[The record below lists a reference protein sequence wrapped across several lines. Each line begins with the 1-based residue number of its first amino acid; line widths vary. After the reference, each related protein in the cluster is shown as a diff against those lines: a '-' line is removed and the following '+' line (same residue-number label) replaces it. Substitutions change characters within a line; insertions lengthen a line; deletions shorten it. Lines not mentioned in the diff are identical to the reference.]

1 MWQRKCIHMSSLEKI
16 QQLCSQGFEQFSAPQ
31 FLQELLLCALLLRV
45 SDVHIDPTREGV
57 RLRFRVDGDL
67 ETVGVLP
74 QGALA
79 VLIARIKILA
89 SLRTDEHQTAQD
101 GRFDFFTTGAEV
113 SIRVGTSPSYYG
125 ERVVLRLLVATKQF
139 QSLQQLGMNEQQFAV
154 VQSAMRTTGG
164 MILTSG
170 PTGSGKTTTLYA
182 LLHLLQRPSVSIVT
196 LEDPIEY
203 AIDGVVQIPI
213 HPNVGFTFAAGLRA
227 VLRQDPDVILVGEIR
242 DAETAKLAV
251 NAALTGHMV
260 LTSIHTTEALGVF
273 ARLADLGVEQYLLA
287 STVRLVIA
295 QRLVRIPC
303 AQCATAE
310 LLSVVDLPPECPRA
324 LVTDVQEMSHIV
336 SHGCGACRGSG
347 FLGRMGVFEL
357 LSVTSQV
364 REVLFHSSSRKSIE
378 QVAQAAGMVSLR
390 DDAFQKV
397 LEHKTTVAE
406 FLRISADPE

>member
-1 MWQRKCIHMSSLEKI
+1 MSSLEKI
-16 QQLCSQGFEQFSAPQ
+16 QQLCSQGLEQFSAPQ
-31 FLQELLLCALLLRV
+31 FLQELLQCALLLRV

-67 ETVGVLP
+67 ETVGELP

-125 ERVVLRLLVATKQF
+125 ERVVLRLLVPTKQF
-139 QSLQQLGMNEQQFAV
+139 QSLQELGMNEQQFAV

-182 LLHLLQRPSVSIVT
+182 LLHLLRRPNVSIVT

-213 HPNVGFTFAAGLRA
+213 HPHVGFTFAAGLRA

-251 NAALTGHMV
+251 NAALTGHVV
-260 LTSIHTTEALGVF
+260 LSSIHTTEAVGVF
-273 ARLADLGVEQYLLA
+273 DRLADLGVEQYLLA
-287 STVRLVIA
+287 T
-295 QRLVRIPC
+295 
-303 AQCATAE
+303 E
-310 LLSVVDLPPECPRA
+310 E
-324 LVTDVQEMSHIV
+324 
-336 SHGCGACRGSG
+336 
-347 FLGRMGVFEL
+347 
-357 LSVTSQV
+357 
-364 REVLFHSSSRKSIE
+364 
-378 QVAQAAGMVSLR
+378 LR
-390 DDAFQKV
+390 DLDSNQDNSFQRAV
-397 LEHKTTVAE
+397 SYH
-406 FLRISADPE
+406 